1 MEPLNLTV
9 DEVLTTT
16 RNVRKRLD
24 LTRPVDRSI
33 VQECIEIALQAPT
46 GSNNQSWE
54 WIAVDDPET
63 KAELARLQR
72 EGLDAFRADAAFGP
86 ARESGAALNRNKRA
100 EQMSESVSYLIERM
114 EQVPVLVLPWIR
126 THRRVE
132 GLPTFYLASYYGSIL
147 QAVWS
152 MMLALRARGLGSTWT
167 TLLLWKEREVADLLG
182 LDYEHYT
189 LAGMFPVA
197 YTKGTDFK
205 PAQRASVTEVLHW
218 NAMTPKRS

>member
-1 MEPLNLTV
+1 MALLDLTV

-33 VQECIEIALQAPT
+33 VQKCIEIGLQAPN
-46 GSNNQSWE
+46 GANRQSWE

-63 KAELARLQR
+63 KAKLAQLQR
-72 EGLDAFRADAAFGP
+72 EGLDAFRADAGHAP
-86 ARESGAALNRNKRA
+86 SRMSGSVLNRNTRG
-100 EQMSESVSYLIERM
+100 EQLSESVSYLIERM
-114 EQVPVLVLPWIR
+114 EQVPVLVLPWVR

-132 GLPTFYLASYYGSIL
+132 GLPSFYLASYYGSIL

-167 TLLLWKEREVADLLG
+167 TLLLWKEREVAELLG

-218 NAMTPKRS
+218 NTMTPKGS